1 MLALLPTLVGYLPPV
16 ARSTAR
22 VPAIMMRQPWDLP
35 RFVETANFFSG
46 PGEVLKR
53 LLPLPQRSIG
63 PDGLIWSKSRL
74 DLLEWGSLDD
84 VVMGGASQSKFS
96 VVQDVGVWA
105 GTITTE
111 NNGGFAGCRSRAVTP
126 ALDLSSFKGI
136 RLRVKG
142 DGKRYKL
149 IVRGSCG
156 HKPRRLS
163 APNLHPHHPL
173 PWPTDDYNWNGIAW
187 AFFFDTAAD
196 ASDWQDIEAPF
207 NECVPTLF
215 ARRVP
220 GVRLNSRS
228 ITTVQLT
235 LSKFEVD
242 TQLNPKFDSGPF
254 RLELQSVQAF

>member
-149 IVRGSCG
+149 IVR
-156 HKPRRLS
+156 
-163 APNLHPHHPL
+163 
-173 PWPTDDYNWNGIAW
+173 DDYNWNGIAW